1 MSPIVASVVVAA
13 AISGLFYLDRDE
25 GSRMSKALWI
35 PAMWLFVVSSRP
47 LSMWLGMA
55 PTFDST
61 EAYAEGSPL
70 DRAVLLALLL
80 AGLGVLFKRMDSVGP
95 LLRRNWPIVAF
106 FLFCGV
112 SVLWSDFPAVAVKRW
127 IKALG
132 DLVMVLVILTEPDE
146 MAALKRLVTRLG
158 FLLFPLS
165 VLFIKYYPELGRVL
179 TNSNTMEAIGV
190 TEQKNTLGVICM
202 SYGICFLWTVR
213 AIYRDRGDPS
223 RGRRLIAYSTVLAV
237 IVWLLVACDSM
248 TSITGL
254 ATAGGVMWLAG
265 RPSLVR
271 RPAIIHLLCSA
282 VLGIAVIAL
291 FFDPGGGLLGAV
303 GRDPTLTGRT
313 EIWSLV
319 LSLHTNPWIGTGF
332 ESFWLGNRLKAVWD
346 YFQNFPI
353 NEAHNGYLE
362 IYLNLGWAGVSLLAV
377 LLLTGYRRV
386 STAFRKDPERGA
398 LLLALFLAALF
409 ESFTEAAFRMM
420 SPAWVFLLL
429 AIIAASKVAPPEPS
443 VRMGSELVECEE
455 PVWAFGS
462 AAVGVHK

>member
-1 MSPIVASVVVAA
+1 MSPTVASFGFAIV
-13 AISGLFYLDRDE
+13 ISGLFYLDRDK
-25 GSRMSKALWI
+25 SLRISKALWI
-35 PAMWLFVVSSRP
+35 PTIWLFVVSSRP

-55 PTFDST
+55 PTFDSA

-80 AGLGVLFKRMDSVGP
+80 AGVGVLMKRMDGVGP
-95 LLRRNWPIVAF
+95 LLRRNGPVVAF

-127 IKALG
+127 IKAIG
-132 DLVMVLVILTEPDE
+132 DLVMVLIVLTEPDD
-146 MAALKRLVTRLG
+146 MIALKGIVTRLG

-165 VLFIKYYPELGRVL
+165 VLFIKYYPDLGRVL
-179 TNSNTMEAIGV
+179 TNSWTMEAIGV

-202 SYGICFLWTVR
+202 SYGICFLWMLRTT
-213 AIYRDRGDPS
+213 YRDRGNPS
-223 RGRRLIAYSTVLAV
+223 RGRRLVAHAAVLAT
-237 IVWLLVACDSM
+237 IVWLLVVCNSM
-248 TSITGL
+248 TSIVGL
-254 ATAGGVMWLAG
+254 ATAGAVMWLAG

-271 RPAIIHLLCSA
+271 RPVVIHLLCFA
-282 VLGIAVIAL
+282 VLGISVTAL
-291 FFDPGGGLLGAV
+291 FFDPGGDLLGAV

-313 EIWSLV
+313 EIWSVV
-319 LSLHTNPWIGTGF
+319 LGLHTNPWIGTGF
-332 ESFWLGNRLKAVWD
+332 ESFWLGDRLKAIWS

-362 IYLNLGWAGVSLLAV
+362 IYLNLGWIGVTLLAF

-386 STAFRKDPERGA
+386 SAAFRTEPERGS

-429 AIIAASKVAPPEPS
+429 VIIAASKTASHESS
-443 VRMGSELVECEE
+443 VPTTSEFADYQES
-455 PVWAFGS
+455 VWMFGS
-462 AAVGVHK
+462 ARVGIHQ